1 MTRLRTFLP
10 FIFGEIPHDGQRRP
24 VRAELSGAMY
34 EIIDKPEMM
43 RLEKPNI
50 RQVLNEE
57 IRKMKFAQQ
66 NDIAS

>member
-1 MTRLRTFLP
+1 
-10 FIFGEIPHDGQRRP
+10 
-24 VRAELSGAMY
+24 
-34 EIIDKPEMM
+34 M